1 MEEIMKRKLLFI
13 LILLFC
19 GKLFCNETKNLNEDL
34 DFLCNTIIEKYVCY
48 PEMLTNGLNISRT
61 KGRIKQDY
69 KKSVLSHK
77 VKKEEKYISNEIDTW
92 AITYAIIK
100 NLYSDFTIPDG
111 HLSVY
116 SKENSGYVFPNRF
129 MYYSDLYA
137 RKEGETFSV
146 AFQNSENIP
155 VGTVISGYD
164 DCFVNW
170 ISKGKDIY
178 RFCIMS
184 DEYIT
189 AKEVKIE
196 GRKYNLNL
204 VANSYFLND
213 KNYCNLIETKNAIY
227 FSLGSC
233 ELEDMDVFNT
243 NIEKLKNLSLSKDLI
258 LDLRGNRGGLNTFIP
273 EIISAYLYGHDKR
286 LTEKF
291 YELLLSSDGLK
302 YKVGSGY
309 KQLPAPKKKL
319 PLPQL
324 NSISTDKKIYIL
336 IDSLTFSAAEMGIPI
351 AMMENEDIVIL
362 VGEKT
367 KGGAVFGDV
376 NYYELPNSKIQ
387 IGLCSVDRRN
397 TPFFNNEYWH
407 GETYGFYPDYWTT
420 NEDLIP
426 TLQIL
431 TGDDSVPAILDG
443 IKNGQL

>member
-1 MEEIMKRKLLFI
+1 MKRKLLFI
-13 LILLFC
+13 LILLSC
-19 GKLFCNETKNLNEDL
+19 SKLLSNETKNLNEDL
-34 DFLCNTIIEKYVCY
+34 DFLCNTITEKYVCY
-48 PEMLTNGLNISRT
+48 PEMVTSGLDISRT
-61 KGRIKQDY
+61 KSRIKQDY

-100 NLYSDFTIPDG
+100 NLYSDFPIPDG

-116 SKENSGYVFPNRF
+116 SKENSGYVFPDRF

-137 RKEGETFSV
+137 RKEGAIFSV

-155 VGTVISGYD
+155 VGTMISGYD
-164 DCFVNW
+164 DCFVKW
-170 ISKGKDIY
+170 ISKGNDIY
-178 RFCIMS
+178 RFCLLS
-184 DEYIT
+184 DEYI
-189 AKEVKIE
+189 ASKELKIE
-196 GRKYNLNL
+196 GKKYNLNL
-204 VANSYFLND
+204 VNNSYFLNK
-213 KNYCNLIETKNAIY
+213 KNYCNLIETEKTIY

-233 ELEDMDVFNT
+233 EIEDMDVFHANV
-243 NIEKLKNLSLSKDLI
+243 EKLKNKSLSKDLI

-273 EIISAYLYGHDKR
+273 EVISAYLYGHDKR
-286 LTEKF
+286 LTENF
-291 YELLLSSDGLK
+291 YELLLNVDGMK
-302 YKVGSGY
+302 YKLGSGY

-324 NSISTDKKIYIL
+324 HAISTDKKIYIL
-336 IDSLTFSAAEMGIPI
+336 MDTLTFSAAEMGISI
-351 AMMENEDIVIL
+351 TMMENEDMVVLI
-362 VGEKT
+362 GEKT

-397 TPFFNNEYWH
+397 TSFFNNEYWH
-407 GETYGFYPDYWTT
+407 GETYGFFPDYWTT

-431 TGDDSVPAILDG
+431 TGDDSVPMILAG
-443 IKNGQL
+443 LKKGQI

>member
-34 DFLCNTIIEKYVCY
+34 DYLCNTIIEKYVCY

-164 DCFVNW
+164 DCFV
-170 ISKGKDIY
+170 
-178 RFCIMS
+178 
-184 DEYIT
+184 
-189 AKEVKIE
+189 
-196 GRKYNLNL
+196 
-204 VANSYFLND
+204 
-213 KNYCNLIETKNAIY
+213 
-227 FSLGSC
+227 
-233 ELEDMDVFNT
+233 
-243 NIEKLKNLSLSKDLI
+243 
-258 LDLRGNRGGLNTFIP
+258 
-273 EIISAYLYGHDKR
+273 
-286 LTEKF
+286 
-291 YELLLSSDGLK
+291 
-302 YKVGSGY
+302 
-309 KQLPAPKKKL
+309 
-319 PLPQL
+319 
-324 NSISTDKKIYIL
+324 
-336 IDSLTFSAAEMGIPI
+336 
-351 AMMENEDIVIL
+351 
-362 VGEKT
+362 
-367 KGGAVFGDV
+367 
-376 NYYELPNSKIQ
+376 
-387 IGLCSVDRRN
+387 
-397 TPFFNNEYWH
+397 
-407 GETYGFYPDYWTT
+407 
-420 NEDLIP
+420 
-426 TLQIL
+426 LQFH
-431 TGDDSVPAILDG
+431 S
-443 IKNGQL
+443 